1 MRKLKKVLLLNS
13 ISCILFGL
21 LFLFFPSST
30 SSFIGNNI
38 VWLIQVVGAILV
50 INGLHLMYAS
60 KREKPV
66 CPEVLYF
73 ILGDFLWVLGT
84 IGLIL
89 GGLIITST
97 KGIIVSLIIA
107 IMVATFGYM
116 QVLGYQAECK
126 SV

>member
-1 MRKLKKVLLLNS
+1 
-13 ISCILFGL
+13 
-21 LFLFFPSST
+21 
-30 SSFIGNNI
+30 
-38 VWLIQVVGAILV
+38 
-50 INGLHLMYAS
+50 MYAS